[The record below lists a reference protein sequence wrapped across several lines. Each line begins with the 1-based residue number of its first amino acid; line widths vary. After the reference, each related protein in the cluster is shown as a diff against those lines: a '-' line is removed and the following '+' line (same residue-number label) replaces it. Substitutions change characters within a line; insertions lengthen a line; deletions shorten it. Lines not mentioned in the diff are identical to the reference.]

1 MNGNNTIAMIT
12 LTVTESGFLSSD
24 IQNIH
29 HELALVLLF
38 VCCLHVLFGCI
49 VTADENWKVACLNN
63 DTKRRPVKFVSGF
76 LAATYSHVSDYKQNY
91 LHVLS
96 SKSAIF
102 ANVRVRGWDAKERK
116 HDGNGVGGGQ
126 GGKSL
131 RITQSIYT
139 RRRK

>member
-1 MNGNNTIAMIT
+1 MFCLAASLQLTRTGKLHALAKTPREDTI
-12 LTVTESGFLSSD
+12 
-24 IQNIH
+24 
-29 HELALVLLF
+29 
-38 VCCLHVLFGCI
+38 
-49 VTADENWKVACLNN
+49 
-63 DTKRRPVKFVSGF
+63 PVKFVSGF
-76 LAATYSHVSDYKQNY
+76 LAATYSHASDYKQNY

-96 SKSAIF
+96 SRSAIF
-102 ANVRVRGWDAKERK
+102 ANVGVRGCDAKERK